1 MAFSLSKISPSR
13 LSKTLGKAGAAL
25 TRLLGHTTFWLKALS
40 QPNIDISL
48 RTHAGLRTRIVE
60 SPGISL
66 PPEELTALVA
76 QLRAVATKT
85 LSDESLNYGIFSG
98 QPERLARAIVTL
110 ISEEETGR
118 LIAFNALSVM
128 DVELDGS
135 ATEVTHLGLVMV
147 DPDVRG
153 QGLSWVLYGLTALM
167 LFARDGLRPKWFSN
181 VTQVPAVAGM
191 VSETF
196 SDVYPSPLPGSRQSF
211 AHLQLA
217 RGIMAHH
224 RAVFGVADDAGFDE
238 TRFVITNAYT
248 GGSDALKKAFE
259 VAPKHRNELYNDF
272 CARELDY
279 VRGDD
284 LLQLGRLDLGTAK
297 RYLMS
302 DVPRGSLPGL
312 IAASAMLAL
321 QRLVLPIVHWMDD
334 TRAFG
339 TLRPR
344 IQKAEGSR

>member
-1 MAFSLSKISPSR
+1 MAFSWSRISPSR
-13 LSKTLGKAGAAL
+13 LGKSLGKAGRLPRHAA
-25 TRLLGHTTFWLKALS
+25 FWLKALS

-60 SPGISL
+60 SPGVSL
-66 PPEELTALVA
+66 PSEELATLVA
-76 QLRAVATKT
+76 QLRTVASKT

-98 QPERLARAIVTL
+98 QPERLTRAIVTL
-110 ISEEETGR
+110 ICEEETGR
-118 LIAFNALSVM
+118 PIAFNALSVM

-135 ATEVTHLGLVMV
+135 DTEVTHLGLVMV

-153 QGLSWVLYGLTALM
+153 QGLSWVLYGLTALL
-167 LFARDGLRPKWFSN
+167 LFARDGLRSKWFSN

-196 SDVYPSPLPGSRQSF
+196 SDVYPSPLPGARQSF

-224 RAVFGVADDAGFDE
+224 RAVFGVGEDAGFDE
-238 TRFVITNAYT
+238 ARFVITNAYT
-248 GGSDALKKAFE
+248 GGSDALKKTFE
-259 VAPKHRNELYNDF
+259 VTQKHRNELYNDF
-272 CARELDY
+272 CTRELDY
-279 VRGDD
+279 IRGDD
-284 LLQLGRLDLGTAK
+284 LLQLGRVDVATAS
-297 RYLMS
+297 RYLMR
-302 DVPRGSLPGL
+302 DVPRGSLPAL

-321 QRLVLPIVHWMDD
+321 QRLVLPIIYWMDD

-344 IQKAEGSR
+344 ITGGSQ